1 MTPLRIRSRR
11 VRKESPVA
19 GFAPVV
25 AQLATVGLVAGLLL
39 AAQSPTGQGSTGQGL
54 LDAPRAGAA
63 DLSPA
68 SAPAARSAQEV
79 ARRSTGCVDVLVVG
93 IDGNGQGKKDRPGQ
107 VVAAVA
113 NKIAAK
119 AKNQGRTA
127 SFKRVRLSTPGAVV
141 TLRTKRGPGAGAVS
155 RAGLKRWKK
164 PIRSGTK
171 ATRKLVNARLASCPE
186 QQVLL
191 VGYAQ
196 GAAVAHR
203 VLQDLDDKG
212 ALANVAGAVTV
223 SDPSRVR
230 KSSAGRPL
238 GNPAAATNSEG
249 ILTRF
254 TASVGDV
261 PDPTDTFRVVS
272 VCHKGDLIC
281 NPSKVSAGRALS
293 LSLSYASKKSRSAMR
308 TAADRAWAQVSL
320 WPVPA
325 SRQVVVGVGEPI
337 STQIAVVGG
346 SPTPPAARF
355 TPVSVPAGLSLSES
369 GVLTGRIDTA
379 GTYPVQFTVAGVSPA
394 TTPKTGVLQVLVRQP
409 SSGAA
414 AGGQSSCAVHADA
427 TAWCQGRNDF
437 GQLGDGT
444 TTLRISPVQVVGTGW
459 SRIATGG
466 SFTCGVKLDGT
477 LWCWGLN
484 NFGQLGGAD
493 KATSVLP
500 RQVGTGTTWREVSA
514 SWQHACATQ
523 TDGSAW
529 CWGQNQRGQL
539 GAGNTSARSS
549 APVRVVGD
557 QQWTSVSAG
566 GWSTCGTTAT
576 GTAYCWGDNAF
587 GQVGDGTI
595 TTRVQPTVVTGGLQ
609 LAQVSTTWGRACGV
623 TPTGQVW
630 CWGENANGELGNG
643 TRTNSAKPVQVA
655 DGGTYTAVGTAVTAS
670 CATRSDGQVLCWG
683 DNRYGQLGPAAS
695 GSGSSTPVAAGVAA
709 SGPVTGGWL
718 HLCAEGAGC
727 WGGNESGQLG
737 NATISAASM
746 PVEPA
751 APWGPGTVVTDRQ
764 VRKWTAS
771 KIAQRAIAGRPGVNA
786 RARRGSLSSEVMTL
800 NILGSQHTAP
810 GGARPNFAPGRVRS
824 EWAKTLISQRGA
836 TLIGLSEP
844 QPDQIAS
851 LDVATNGNF
860 SFYPGNT
867 MGYEAAPQSVMWKDS
882 DWTYVWGNT
891 VQMPFMKASRPQALV
906 RLRNTS
912 TGREIYWINA
922 HLSPGKMQADRDKGM
937 DIIKQVVKR
946 LGGDGLPVL
955 VTGDLN
961 EHAKA
966 FRRIACPLDLDA
978 AVGGETKGDTCR
990 LPAAM
995 RVDWIFGRGTF
1006 ENTEVN
1012 QGAQVRRTTDHAVVS
1027 SRFTVQ

>member
-1 MTPLRIRSRR
+1 MTPTRARSRR
-11 VRKESPVA
+11 VRKESPRA
-19 GFAPVV
+19 GFAPAV
-25 AQLATVGLVAGLLL
+25 AQLASVGLVAGLLL
-39 AAQSPTGQGSTGQGL
+39 AAQAQTV
-54 LDAPRAGAA
+54 
-63 DLSPA
+63 
-68 SAPAARSAQEV
+68 SAPAGADLVPAAAKRASACTDLI
-79 ARRSTGCVDVLVVG
+79 AVG
-93 IDGNGQGKKDRPGQ
+93 IDGNGQGKKATPGQ
-107 VVAAVA
+107 VVAAIT
-113 NKIAAK
+113 NKIETKAA
-119 AKNQGRTA
+119 AQGRSVTT
-127 SFKRVRLSTPGAVV
+127 KRVRLSTPGAVV
-141 TLRTKRGPGAGAVS
+141 VLRTKKGTGAAAVS
-155 RAGLKRWKK
+155 RPGLKRWKK
-164 PIRSGTK
+164 PVRRGTK
-171 ATRKLVNARLASCPE
+171 TTRALVNAQLAACPE

-212 ALANVAGAVTV
+212 ALGNVAGAVTV

-230 KSSAGRPL
+230 KSSTGRPL
-238 GNPAAATNSEG
+238 GNPPAARNSEG
-249 ILTRF
+249 ILTAF
-254 TASVGDV
+254 TRSTGDV
-261 PDPTDTFRVVS
+261 PDSSGTFRVVS

-281 NPSKVSAGRALS
+281 NPSKVGAAKALS

-308 TAADRAWAQVSL
+308 QAAARAWDQVSL
-320 WPVPA
+320 WPVPT
-325 SRQVVVGVGEPI
+325 SQQVVVGVKEPI
-337 STQIAVVGG
+337 AAQIGVAGG

-355 TPVSVPAGLSLSES
+355 TPVSVPAGLSLSDT
-369 GVLTGRIDTA
+369 GVVTGQVDA
-379 GTYPVQFTVAGVSPA
+379 PGSYPVSYTLAGVSPA
-394 TTPKTGVLQVLVRQP
+394 TSAKSAVFTVVAREA

-414 AGGQSSCAVHADA
+414 AGGQSSCAVRADG

-444 TTLRISPVQVVGTGW
+444 TILRISPAAVIGTGW

-484 NFGQLGGAD
+484 NFGQLGGSD
-493 KATSVLP
+493 KATSIVP
-500 RQVGTGTTWREVSA
+500 RQVGTATTWRDVSA

-523 TDGSAW
+523 VDGTAW

-539 GAGNTSARSS
+539 GAGTTTARSS
-549 APVRVVGD
+549 GPTRVLGD
-557 QQWTSVSAG
+557 QQWTSISAG
-566 GWSTCGTTAT
+566 GWSTCGTTGT

-595 TTRVQPTVVTGGLQ
+595 TNRNQPTPVIDVQ
-609 LAQVSTTWGRACGV
+609 LSQVSTTWGRACGV

-630 CWGENANGELGNG
+630 CWGENSNGELGNG
-643 TRTNSAKPVQVA
+643 TRTNSARPVQVS
-655 DGGTYTAVGTAVTAS
+655 DGGTYSAVGTAVTAS
-670 CATRSDGQVLCWG
+670 CATRTDGQVLCWG
-683 DNRYGQLGPAAS
+683 DNRYGQLGPAAG
-695 GSGSSTPVAAGVAA
+695 GSGSATPVAAGVVA
-709 SGPVTGGWL
+709 SGPVTGGWM

-737 NATISAASM
+737 NGTIIAATM
-746 PVEPA
+746 PTEPA
-751 APWGPGTVVTDRQ
+751 APWGAGTAVTDKQ
-764 VRKWTAS
+764 VKKWSAT
-771 KIAQRAIAGRPGVNA
+771 KIAGKAIAGRPTTSA
-786 RARRGSLSSEVMTL
+786 RARRGSMSAEVMTF

-810 GGARPNFAPGRVRS
+810 GGARPNFAPGRVRT
-824 EWAKTLISQRGA
+824 EWAKNLINQRGS

-844 QPDQIAS
+844 QPDQITS
-851 LDVATNGNF
+851 LDVATNGDF

-882 DWTYVWGNT
+882 EWSFVWGNT
-891 VQMPFMKASRPQALV
+891 VQMPFMKDSRPQALV

-937 DIIKQVVKR
+937 DIIKQVVKK
-946 LGGDGLPVL
+946 LSADGLPVL

-978 AVGGETKGDTCR
+978 AVGGETKGSTCR
-990 LPAAM
+990 LPQAM
-995 RVDWIFGRGTF
+995 RVDWIFGSGSF
-1006 ENTEVN
+1006 ANTEVN

>member
-1 MTPLRIRSRR
+1 MTPLRVRSRR
-11 VRKESPVA
+11 VRKDSPVT
-19 GFAPVV
+19 GFAAAV

-39 AAQSPTGQGSTGQGL
+39 TAQGQV
-54 LDAPRAGAA
+54 APSRTDAA
-63 DLSPA
+63 DL
-68 SAPAARSAQEV
+68 APAAAPSAQ
-79 ARRSTGCVDVLVVG
+79 ARRSAGCADALVVG
-93 IDGNGQGKKDRPGQ
+93 IDGNGQGKKNRPGQ
-107 VVAAVA
+107 VVSAIT
-113 NKIAAK
+113 NKISAK
-119 AKNQGRTA
+119 AKKQGRTVVL
-127 SFKRVRLSTPGAVV
+127 KRVRLSTPGAVV
-141 TLRTKRGPGAGAVS
+141 ALRTKKGAGAGAVS
-155 RAGLKRWKK
+155 RQGLKRWKK
-164 PIRSGTK
+164 PVRKGIK
-171 ATRKLVNARLASCPE
+171 ATRKLVNRRLESCPE

-203 VLQDLDDKG
+203 VLQDLEKKN
-212 ALANVAGAVTV
+212 ALANVAGAVTI

-238 GNPAAATNSEG
+238 GNPAAAKNSEG

-254 TASVGDV
+254 TKSTGDV
-261 PDPTDTFRVVS
+261 PDSSGTFRVVS

-281 NPSKVSAGRALS
+281 NPSKVAAGKALK
-293 LSLSYASKKSRSAMR
+293 LSLSYGSKSSRSAMR
-308 TAADRAWAQVSL
+308 AAAARAWAQVSL
-320 WPVPA
+320 WPVPT
-325 SRQVVVGVGEPI
+325 SQQLVVGVKEQI
-337 STQIAVVGG
+337 SSQIAVAGG
-346 SPTPPAARF
+346 SPTPPTARF
-355 TPVSVPAGLSLSES
+355 APVSVPSGLALSES

-379 GTYPVQFTVAGVSPA
+379 GTYPLTYTLAGVSPA
-394 TTPKTGVLQVLVRQP
+394 TTAKTAVLSVVVREP

-414 AGGQSSCAVHADA
+414 AGGQSSCAVRADG

-444 TTLRISPVQVVGTGW
+444 TTLRTSPAQVVGTGW
-459 SRIATGG
+459 SRITTGG

-500 RQVGTGTTWREVSA
+500 RQVGTAATWRDVSA

-539 GAGNTSARSS
+539 GAGTTSTRSS
-549 APVRVVGD
+549 APVRVLGD
-557 QQWTSVSAG
+557 QRWTSISAG
-566 GWSTCGTTAT
+566 GWGTCGTTSS
-576 GTAYCWGDNAF
+576 GTAYCWGENSM
-587 GQVGDGTI
+587 GSVGDGTI
-595 TTRVQPTVVTGGLQ
+595 TNRNRPTVVTGGIQ
-609 LAQVSTTWGRACGV
+609 LAQVSTTWGRSCGV

-630 CWGENANGELGNG
+630 CWGENSNGELGNG
-643 TRTNSAKPVQVA
+643 TRTNSARPVQVGY
-655 DGGTYTAVGTAVTAS
+655 GGTFTQVGTAVTAT

-695 GSGSSTPVAAGVAA
+695 GSGSSTPVAAGLSA

-727 WGGNESGQLG
+727 WGGNDVGQLG
-737 NATISAASM
+737 NGTVSPAAM
-746 PVEPA
+746 PSEPA
-751 APWGPGTVVTDRQ
+751 APWGPGTVVTNKQ

-771 KIAQRAIAGRPGVNA
+771 KIARKAIAGRPGVNA
-786 RARRGSLSSEVMTL
+786 RSKRGSMSAEVMTF

-810 GGARPNFAPGRVRS
+810 GGARPNFAPGRVRA
-824 EWAKTLISQRGA
+824 EWAKNLIDQRGA
-836 TLIGLSEP
+836 TLVGLSEP
-844 QPDQIAS
+844 QPDQINA
-851 LDVATNGNF
+851 LDVATDGDF
-860 SFYPGNT
+860 SIYPGNT
-867 MGYEAAPQSVMWKDS
+867 MGYVAAPQSVMWKDS
-882 DWTYVWGNT
+882 EWSFVWGNT

-906 RLRNTS
+906 RLRNKS
-912 TGREIYWINA
+912 TGREIYWLNA

-937 DIIKQVVKR
+937 DIIKQVVKQ
-946 LGGDGLPVL
+946 LGGDGLPML

-966 FRRIACPLDLDA
+966 FRRIACPTDMEA
-978 AVGGETKGDTCR
+978 AVGGKTKGSTCR
-990 LPAAM
+990 LPKAM
-995 RVDWIFGRGTF
+995 RVDWIFGAKGTF
-1006 ENTEVN
+1006 ANTEVN

-1027 SRFTVQ
+1027 SRFSVQ

>member
-1 MTPLRIRSRR
+1 MTPMRIRSRR
-11 VRKESPVA
+11 LRKESRLA
-19 GFAPVV
+19 GFAPAV

-39 AAQSPTGQGSTGQGL
+39 AGQAPSGADPATAPTPTPV
-54 LDAPRAGAA
+54 AAKRAGA
-63 DLSPA
+63 
-68 SAPAARSAQEV
+68 
-79 ARRSTGCVDVLVVG
+79 CVDVLVVG
-93 IDGNGQGKKDRPGQ
+93 IDGNGEGKADRPGQ
-107 VVAAVA
+107 AVAAIT
-113 NKIAAK
+113 NKIAAQ
-119 AKNQGRTA
+119 ADRQGRSS

-141 TLRTKRGPGAGAVS
+141 TLATRRGPSAGAVS

-164 PIRSGTK
+164 PIRSGVK
-171 ATRKLVNARLASCPE
+171 ATRALVNAQLASCPE

-203 VLQDLDDKG
+203 VLQDLDAKG
-212 ALANVAGAVTV
+212 VLANVAGAVTV

-230 KSSAGRPL
+230 KSSTGRPL
-238 GNPAAATNSEG
+238 GNPAAASNSEG

-254 TASVGDV
+254 TTSAGDV
-261 PDPTDTFRVVS
+261 PDPTGTFRVVS
-272 VCHKGDLIC
+272 VCHKDDLIC
-281 NPSKVSAGRALS
+281 NPGKVSAGKALALS
-293 LSLSYASKKSRSAMR
+293 LSYGSKKSRSAMR

-325 SRQVVVGVGEPI
+325 SQQVVVGVKEQI
-337 STQIAVVGG
+337 AAQIAVSGG
-346 SPTPPAARF
+346 SVTPPAARF
-355 TPVSVPAGLSLSES
+355 TPVSVPAGLSLSET
-369 GVLTGRIDTA
+369 GAVTGRIDTP
-379 GTYPVQFTVAGVSPA
+379 GSYQLTYTLAGVSPA
-394 TTPKTGVLQVLVRQP
+394 TTPKSAVLTVIVREP

-414 AGGQSSCAVHADA
+414 AGGQSSCAVRADA

-444 TTLRISPVQVVGTGW
+444 TTLRVSPVQVVGTGW
-459 SRIATGG
+459 SRVATGG

-493 KATSVLP
+493 KATSLLP
-500 RQVGTGTTWREVSA
+500 RQVGTSTTWREVSA

-539 GAGNTSARSS
+539 GAGTTTARSS
-549 APVRVVGD
+549 GPTRVLGD

-566 GWSTCGTTAT
+566 GWGTCGTTST
-576 GTAYCWGDNAF
+576 GTAYCWGENSM
-587 GQVGDGTI
+587 GSVGDGTI
-595 TTRVQPTVVTGGLQ
+595 TNRNRPTAVTGDLQ
-609 LAQVSTTWGRACGV
+609 LAQVSTTWGRSCGV

-630 CWGENANGELGNG
+630 CWGENSNGELGNG
-643 TRTNSAKPVQVA
+643 TRTNSARPVQVSDA
-655 DGGTYTAVGTAVTAS
+655 GTYTAVGTALTAT
-670 CATRSDGQVLCWG
+670 CATRTDGQVLCWG

-695 GSGSSTPVAAGVAA
+695 GPGSATPVAAGLSA

-737 NATISAASM
+737 NGTIVAAPM
-746 PVEPA
+746 PAEPA
-751 APWGPGTVVTDRQ
+751 APWGPGTVVTTKQ
-764 VRKWTAS
+764 VKKWTAA
-771 KIAQRAIAGRPGVNA
+771 KIASKAIAGRPSTSA
-786 RARRGSLSSEVMTL
+786 RARGSKRGSLTTDVMTF
-800 NILGSQHTAP
+800 NVLGSQHTAP
-810 GGARPNFAPGRVRS
+810 TGDRPNFAPGRVRV
-824 EWAKTLISQRGA
+824 EWAKNLIDQRGA
-836 TLIGLSEP
+836 TLVGLSEP
-844 QPDQIAS
+844 QPDQIAA
-851 LDVATNGNF
+851 LDVALDGGY
-860 SFYPGNT
+860 SVYPGNT
-867 MGYEAAPQSVMWKDS
+867 MGYDAAPQSVMWKDS
-882 DWTYVWGNT
+882 EWSYVWANT
-891 VQMPFMKASRPQALV
+891 VQMPFMGSSRPQALV

-912 TGREIYWINA
+912 TGREVYWINA

-937 DIIKQVVKR
+937 DIIKQVVKQ
-946 LGGDGLPVL
+946 LAGDGLPVL

-966 FRRIACPLDLDA
+966 FRRIACPTDLNA
-978 AVGGETKGDTCR
+978 AVGGETGGATCR
-990 LPAAM
+990 LPQAM
-995 RVDWIFGRGTF
+995 RVDWIFGRGSF
-1006 ENTEVN
+1006 DATEVN

>member
-1 MTPLRIRSRR
+1 MTPMRVRSRR
-11 VRKESPVA
+11 VRKESPRA
-19 GFAPVV
+19 GFAPAV
-25 AQLATVGLVAGLLL
+25 AQLASVGLVAGLLL
-39 AAQSPTGQGSTGQGL
+39 AAQASTAPTSSV
-54 LDAPRAGAA
+54 PSVGAA
-63 DLSPA
+63 DLV
-68 SAPAARSAQEV
+68 PAAA
-79 ARRSTGCVDVLVVG
+79 ARRTPGCTDLIVVA
-93 IDGNGQGKKDRPGQ
+93 IDGNGQGKKDKPGQ
-107 VVAAVA
+107 VVAAIT
-113 NKIAAK
+113 NKIQAK
-119 AKNQGRTA
+119 AAQQGR
-127 SFKRVRLSTPGAVV
+127 SVSVKRVRLSTPGAVV
-141 TLRTKRGPGAGAVS
+141 ALRTKKGPGSAAIS

-164 PIRSGTK
+164 PVRPGTR
-171 ATRKLVNARLASCPE
+171 ATRALVNSQLAACPE

-212 ALANVAGAVTV
+212 ALANVAGAVTI

-238 GNPAAATNSEG
+238 GNPAAANNSEG
-249 ILTRF
+249 VLTQL
-254 TASVGDV
+254 TKSTGDV
-261 PDPTDTFRVVS
+261 PDATGTFRVVS
-272 VCHKGDLIC
+272 VCHKGDVIC
-281 NPSKVSAGRALS
+281 NPSKVAAGKALALS
-293 LSLSYASKKSRSAMR
+293 LSYGSKKSRSVMR
-308 TAADRAWAQVSL
+308 QAADRAWAQASL

-325 SRQVVVGVGEPI
+325 SQQVVVAVKEPI
-337 STQIAVVGG
+337 AAQIAVAGG

-355 TPVSVPAGLSLSES
+355 TPVSVPGGLSLSDS
-369 GVLTGRIDTA
+369 GAVTGRADAA
-379 GTYPVQFTVAGVSPA
+379 GTYPISYTVAGVLPA
-394 TTPKTGVLQVLVRQP
+394 TTAKSGVFTVVVREP

-414 AGGQSSCAVHADA
+414 AGGQSSCAVRADG

-444 TTLRISPVQVVGTGW
+444 TTLRISPAQVVGTGW

-466 SFTCGVKLDGT
+466 SFTCGVKVDGT

-493 KATSVLP
+493 KATSLLP
-500 RQVGTGTTWREVSA
+500 RQVGTAATWRDVSA

-523 TDGSAW
+523 SDGSAW

-539 GAGNTSARSS
+539 GAGTTTTRSS
-549 APVRVVGD
+549 GPTRVVGD

-566 GWSTCGTTAT
+566 GWSSCGTTGT

-587 GQVGDGTI
+587 GQIGDGTI
-595 TTRVQPTVVTGGLQ
+595 TNRNRPTPVGGVQLS
-609 LAQVSTTWGRACGV
+609 QVSTTWGRACGV
-623 TPTGQVW
+623 TPTGQAW
-630 CWGENANGELGNG
+630 CWGENSNGELGNG
-643 TRTNSAKPVQVA
+643 TRTNTASPVQVSDSA
-655 DGGTYTAVGTAVTAS
+655 TYTSVGTAVTAT
-670 CATRSDGQVLCWG
+670 CGIRTDGQVSCWG
-683 DNRYGQLGPAAS
+683 DNRYGQLGPAAAG
-695 GSGSSTPVAAGVAA
+695 GSSSTPVAAGLSA
-709 SGPVTGGWL
+709 SGLVTGGWL

-737 NATISAASM
+737 NGTIVPAAM

-751 APWGPGTVVTDRQ
+751 APWAPGTAVTTKQ
-764 VRKWTAS
+764 VKKWTAS
-771 KIAQRAIAGRPGVNA
+771 KVASKALAGRPATSA
-786 RARRGSLSSEVMTL
+786 RARRGSLSAEVMTF

-810 GGARPNFAPGRVRS
+810 GGARPNFAPGRVRT
-824 EWAKTLISQRGA
+824 EWAKNLINQRGA

-844 QPDQIAS
+844 QPDQVTA
-851 LDVATNGNF
+851 LDVATNGAF

-882 DWTYVWGNT
+882 EWSFVWGNT
-891 VQMPFMKASRPQALV
+891 VQMPFMGGSRPQALV

-912 TGREIYWINA
+912 TGREVYWINA

-937 DIIKQVVKR
+937 DIIKQVVKQVA
-946 LGGDGLPVL
+946 GDGLPIL

-966 FRRIACPLDLDA
+966 FQRIACPTDLNA
-978 AVGGETKGDTCR
+978 AVGGETKGSTCR
-990 LPAAM
+990 LPKAM
-995 RVDWIFGRGTF
+995 RVDWIFGRGSF
-1006 ENTEVN
+1006 DNTEVN

>member
-11 VRKESPVA
+11 VRKESPRA
-19 GFAPVV
+19 GFAPAV

-39 AAQSPTGQGSTGQGL
+39 AAQNSSVQ
-54 LDAPRAGAA
+54 APAGA
-63 DLSPA
+63 DL
-68 SAPAARSAQEV
+68 APVAAQRA
-79 ARRSTGCVDVLVVG
+79 AACTDLMVVG
-93 IDGNGQGKKDRPGQ
+93 IDGNGQGKKDKPGQ
-107 VVAAVA
+107 VVAAIT
-113 NKIAAK
+113 NKIQAK
-119 AKNQGRTA
+119 AAQQGRSVTL
-127 SFKRVRLSTPGAVV
+127 KRVRLSTPGAVV
-141 TLRTKRGPGAGAVS
+141 VLRTKKGSGAGAVS

-164 PIRSGTK
+164 PVRPGTR
-171 ATRKLVNARLASCPE
+171 ATRALVNAQLAACPE

-230 KSSAGRPL
+230 KSSTGRPL
-238 GNPAAATNSEG
+238 GNPPAASNSEG
-249 ILTRF
+249 VLSAF
-254 TASVGDV
+254 TQATGDV
-261 PDPTDTFRVVS
+261 PDATGTFRVVS
-272 VCHKGDLIC
+272 VCHKGDLVC
-281 NPSKVSAGRALS
+281 NPSKVGAAKALS
-293 LSLSYASKKSRSAMR
+293 LSLSYASKKSRAAMR
-308 TAADRAWAQVSL
+308 QAADRAWAQVSL
-320 WPVPA
+320 WPVPT
-325 SRQVVVGVGEPI
+325 SQQVVVGVKEQVA
-337 STQIAVVGG
+337 TQIGVAGG

-355 TPVSVPAGLSLSES
+355 TPVSVPAGLSLSDT
-369 GVLTGRIDTA
+369 GAVTGRIDTA
-379 GTYPVQFTVAGVSPA
+379 GSYPISYTVAGVSPA
-394 TTPKTGVLQVLVRQP
+394 TSAKSAVFTVVVREP

-414 AGGQSSCAVHADA
+414 AGGQSSCAVRADSS
-427 TAWCQGRNDF
+427 AWCQGRNDF

-444 TTLRISPVQVVGTGW
+444 TTLRISPAAVVGTGW

-493 KATSVLP
+493 KATSLLP
-500 RQVGTGTTWREVSA
+500 RQVGTATTWRDVSA

-523 TDGSAW
+523 SDGSAW

-539 GAGNTSARSS
+539 GAGTTTARSS
-549 APVRVVGD
+549 GPTRVLGD
-557 QQWTSVSAG
+557 QQWTSISAG
-566 GWSTCGTTAT
+566 GWSTCGTTGT

-595 TTRVQPTVVTGGLQ
+595 ANRNRPTAVSGVQ
-609 LAQVSTTWGRACGV
+609 LAQVSTTWGRTCGV
-623 TPTGQVW
+623 TPTGQAW
-630 CWGENANGELGNG
+630 CWGENSNGELGNG
-643 TRTNSAKPVQVA
+643 TRTNSARPVQVS
-655 DGGTYTAVGTAVTAS
+655 DSGTYVAVGTAVTAT
-670 CATRSDGQVLCWG
+670 CATRTDGQVLCWG
-683 DNRYGQLGPAAS
+683 DNRYGQLGPAAA
-695 GSGSSTPVAAGVAA
+695 GSGGSNTPVAAGLSA
-709 SGPVTGGWL
+709 SGAVTGGWM

-737 NATISAASM
+737 NGTIVPATM
-746 PVEPA
+746 PAEPA
-751 APWGPGTVVTDRQ
+751 APWGPGTVVTTKQ
-764 VRKWTAS
+764 VKKWSAT
-771 KIAQRAIAGRPGVNA
+771 KIASQAIASRPSTNA
-786 RARRGSLSSEVMTL
+786 RARRGSMSTEVMTF

-810 GGARPNFAPGRVRS
+810 GGARPNFAPGRVRT
-824 EWAKTLISQRGA
+824 EWAKNLIAQRGS

-844 QPDQIAS
+844 QPDQITA
-851 LDVATNGNF
+851 LDVATNGSF

-882 DWTYVWGNT
+882 EWSFVWGNT
-891 VQMPFMKASRPQALV
+891 VQMPFMKGSRPQALV

-937 DIIKQVVKR
+937 EIIKQVVKK
-946 LGGDGLPVL
+946 LAGDGLPVL

-961 EHAKA
+961 EHVKA
-966 FRRIACPLDLDA
+966 FRRIACPTDLNA
-978 AVGGETKGDTCR
+978 AVGGNTQGNACTP
-990 LPAAM
+990 PAAM
-995 RVDWIFGRGTF
+995 RVDWIFGRGSF
-1006 ENTEVN
+1006 DDTEVN

>member
-1 MTPLRIRSRR
+1 MTPMRIRSRR
-11 VRKESPVA
+11 VRKESAVA
-19 GFAPVV
+19 GFAPAV

-39 AAQSPTGQGSTGQGL
+39 AAQNQGGQVAPSRV
-54 LDAPRAGAA
+54 DAADLAPAAATSAAARRAGA
-63 DLSPA
+63 
-68 SAPAARSAQEV
+68 
-79 ARRSTGCVDVLVVG
+79 CVDVLVVG

-107 VVAAVA
+107 VVATISDKISA
-113 NKIAAK
+113 NAK
-119 AKNQGRTA
+119 KQGRSVA
-127 SFKRVRLSTPGAVV
+127 FKRVRLSTPGPVV
-141 TLRTKRGPGAGAVS
+141 TLRTRSGTGAGAVS
-155 RAGLKRWKK
+155 RAGLTRWKK
-164 PIRSGTK
+164 PVRSGTK
-171 ATRKLVNARLASCPE
+171 ATRTLVNAQLAACPE

-203 VLQDLDDKG
+203 VLQGLDAKG
-212 ALANVAGAVTV
+212 VLANVAGAVTV

-230 KSSAGRPL
+230 KSSTGRPL

-249 ILTRF
+249 ILTKF
-254 TASVGDV
+254 TKTSGDV
-261 PDPTDTFRVVS
+261 PDATGTFRVVS

-281 NPSKVSAGRALS
+281 NPSKVSAAKALS
-293 LSLSYASKKSRSAMR
+293 LSLSYASKRSRSAMR
-308 TAADRAWAQVSL
+308 AAADRAWAQVSL

-325 SRQVVVGVGEPI
+325 SQQAVVGVKEQI
-337 STQIAVVGG
+337 AAQIAVVGG

-355 TPVSVPAGLSLSES
+355 TPVSVPAGLSLGET
-369 GVLTGRIDTA
+369 GAVTGRIDTP
-379 GTYPVQFTVAGVSPA
+379 GTFPITYTLAGVSPA
-394 TTPKTGVLQVLVRQP
+394 TTSKSGVFTVIVREP

-414 AGGQSSCAVHADA
+414 AGGQSSCAVRADG
-427 TAWCQGRNDF
+427 TAWCQGRNDY

-444 TTLRISPVQVVGTGW
+444 TILRISPTQVLGTGW

-484 NFGQLGGAD
+484 NFGQLGAAD
-493 KATSVLP
+493 KATSVVP
-500 RQVGTGTTWREVSA
+500 RQVGTGATWRDVSA
-514 SWQHACATQ
+514 TWQHACATQ
-523 TDGSAW
+523 SDGSAW

-539 GAGNTSARSS
+539 GAGTTSARSS
-549 APVRVVGD
+549 APVRVLGD
-557 QQWTSVSAG
+557 QQWTGISAG
-566 GWSTCGTTAT
+566 GWSSCGTTAT

-595 TTRVQPTVVTGGLQ
+595 TNRNRPTVVTGGIQ

-630 CWGENANGELGNG
+630 CWGENSNGELGNG
-643 TRTNSAKPVQVA
+643 TRTNSAKPVQVS
-655 DGGTYTAVGTAVTAS
+655 DGGTFTSVGTAVTAS
-670 CATRSDGQVLCWG
+670 CAIRSDGQVLCWG
-683 DNRYGQLGPAAS
+683 DNRYGQLGPGAS
-695 GSGSSTPVAAGVAA
+695 GGSALTPVGAGLSA

-727 WGGNESGQLG
+727 WGANESGQLG
-737 NATISAASM
+737 NGTIAPAAM
-746 PVEPA
+746 PAEPA
-751 APWGPGTVVTDRQ
+751 APWGPGTVVTTRQ
-764 VRKWTAS
+764 VKKWTAS
-771 KIAQRAIAGRPGVNA
+771 KIATKAISGRPGVDA
-786 RARRGSLSSEVMTL
+786 RARRGSLSAEVMTF

-810 GGARPNFAPGRVRS
+810 GGARPNFAPGRVRT
-824 EWAKTLISQRGA
+824 EWAKNLIARRGA

-844 QPDQIAS
+844 QPDQITA
-851 LDVATNGNF
+851 LDVATNGAY
-860 SFYPGNT
+860 SIYPGNT

-882 DWTYVWGNT
+882 EWSFVWGNT
-891 VQMPFMKASRPQALV
+891 VQMPFMGSSRPQALV

-937 DIIKQVVKR
+937 DIIKQVVKQ
-946 LGGDGLPVL
+946 LGGDGLPVV

-966 FRRIACPLDLDA
+966 FRRIACPTDLDA
-978 AVGGETKGDTCR
+978 AVGGETSGSTCR
-990 LPAAM
+990 VPKAM
-995 RVDWIFGRGTF
+995 RVDWIFGRGSF
-1006 ENTEVN
+1006 DNTEVN